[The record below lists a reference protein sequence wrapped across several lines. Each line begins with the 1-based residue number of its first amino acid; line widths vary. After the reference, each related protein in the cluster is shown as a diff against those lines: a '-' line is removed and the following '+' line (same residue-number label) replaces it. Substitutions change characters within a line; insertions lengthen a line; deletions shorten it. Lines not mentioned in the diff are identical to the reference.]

1 MKSVGRVS
9 ILFRA
14 VFLLLVAT
22 SVCRAAWDFTVPGE
36 PNRNWGVALANG
48 VQYDDNWN
56 GTEFNRE
63 SGFRYSSDLTLR
75 AKIPWERSLLSG
87 QYDYGIFYPA
97 TSIPGG
103 VDQTHTLNASVN
115 YNVNPRLLLSLNE
128 NFVDSL
134 QPQLVQG
141 PSGAPVTII
150 QAGTYLYDL
159 VGGSAS
165 YSMTPRWTASVSG
178 NWDIWRYQEA
188 AYATNYDHEDYS
200 VTLSALYSVDT
211 RTVVGVNYQYAAD
224 TYTHPGFDNGLN
236 AYSNTG
242 YLSLS
247 HQFNPKLAL
256 VLNGGYTVRNAEN
269 GTSSTAPSA
278 YGSLIYNYGPFD
290 SISLV
295 VAESLSA
302 ASVQYTRTYS
312 TQQTESLDLKVN
324 HRFTARLH
332 TVVEVTYS
340 DNTFSEE
347 VVNQEL
353 QLQNAKPSDQAITA
367 HWGIGY
373 DFRIWL
379 SAGMDYYYSR
389 LFTSDVNLV
398 QPYSRD
404 QIGVRVTL
412 SY

>member
-63 SGFRYSSDLTLR
+63 SGFRYASDLTLR
-75 AKIPWERSLLSG
+75 AKIPWERLLLSG
-87 QYDYGIFYPA
+87 QYDYGIFYPNN
-97 TSIPGG
+97 SQLGG
-103 VDQTHTLNASVN
+103 VNQSHTLNVSVN

-128 NFVDSL
+128 NFVNSL

-159 VGGSAS
+159 AGGSVS
-165 YSMTPRWTASVSG
+165 YALSPRWTASVSG
-178 NWDIWRYQEA
+178 SWDIWRYQQA
-188 AYATNYDHEDYS
+188 TYATNDDHEDYS
-200 VTLSALYSVDT
+200 VTLSALYSMDT
-211 RTVVGVNYQYAAD
+211 RTVVGVNYQYAGD
-224 TYTHPGFDNGLN
+224 TYTDPGFKNGLN

-242 YLSLS
+242 YLSLT

-256 VLNGGYTVRNAEN
+256 VLNGGYTVRNAED
-269 GTSSTAPSA
+269 GTSSTAPSG
-278 YGSLIYNYGPFD
+278 YGSLIYNYGPLD

-302 ASVQYTRTYS
+302 ASVQVTRNFS
-312 TQQTESLDLKVN
+312 AQQTTSLDVQVN

-332 TVVEVTYS
+332 TVAEATYS
-340 DNTFSEE
+340 DNSFTAELL
-347 VVNQEL
+347 NQ
-353 QLQNAKPSDQAITA
+353 QLQVRNTKPDDQAITA

-379 SAGMDYYYSR
+379 SAGIDYYYSK
-389 LFTSDVNLV
+389 LLSSDVNLV

-404 QIGVRVTL
+404 QIGVKLTL